1 MKHILYVLK
10 LFFIGLYNFLVG
22 LPEVYDVEVKDFP
35 DEALGEHCTEYGTLT
50 IRPLQKALYDFII
63 RSSDGKKEKYA
74 AIALKVQVAPHGFLT
89 LSHDKKPIL
98 HGKAVKADDGSFM
111 IKGPGY
117 FKTKTLEA
125 NDLLFFE
132 RIWDMPFDV

>member
-1 MKHILYVLK
+1 MKRILEVLK
-10 LFFIGLYNFLVG
+10 AFFISLYNFLVG
-22 LPEVYDVEVKDFP
+22 LPEAYDVEVRNLYDK
-35 DEALGEHCTEYGTLT
+35 ELGEGCNEYGTLFV
-50 IRPLQKALYDFII
+50 RPCQKALYNYVI
-63 RSSDGKKEKYA
+63 RSCDEKREKYGNDE
-74 AIALKVQVAPHGFLT
+74 LKISLKSHIVTIF
-89 LSHDKKPIL
+89 HDKEPIL